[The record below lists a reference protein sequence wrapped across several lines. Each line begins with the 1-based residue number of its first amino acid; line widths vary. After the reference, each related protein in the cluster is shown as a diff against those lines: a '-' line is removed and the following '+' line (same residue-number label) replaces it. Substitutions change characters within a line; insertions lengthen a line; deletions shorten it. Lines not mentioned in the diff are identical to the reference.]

1 MGSRTS
7 PGIGASGLEEGVRLY
22 KYPDPMTPFAELLK
36 SWEAFYLAVA
46 TAAATLTGLLFVAL
60 SVNLQL
66 LRGPDG
72 PHHRDTAGRTFGD
85 FLFTLMLSL
94 IFLIPNQEPI
104 GFAIALFTLGIAR
117 GAALVCQALRA
128 RRAASGPSR
137 GPTVVR
143 DYALPMLASVGLVFA
158 AVRILSGHYGVVM
171 LLVGVVSALLVTACL
186 NAWSLLLQQS
196 GAIE

>member
-1 MGSRTS
+1 M
-7 PGIGASGLEEGVRLY
+7 Y
-22 KYPDPMTPFAELLK
+22 KFPYPMTPFDELLK

-66 LRGPDG
+66 LRGPNG

-94 IFLIPNQEPI
+94 VFLIPNQEPM

-117 GAALVCQALRA
+117 GAALIWQALGA
-128 RRAASGPSR
+128 RRDASGPSR
-137 GPTVVR
+137 TLTVVR
-143 DYALPMLASVGLVFA
+143 DFTLPMLASVGLMLA
-158 AVRILSGHYGVVM
+158 AARILSGHYGVVI
-171 LLVGVVSALLVTACL
+171 LLVGVVSALLVTACQ
-186 NAWSLLLQQS
+186 NAWFLLLQQS